1 MEAIAT
7 VNYLLHVGPH
17 AVPWQPRTRT
27 ERTSLSPP
35 RALGVKGE
43 IRPYPCSQLLTPFY
57 TYSVWGGLSSHHVSS
72 VPGLMESLVVTPGH
86 KGSINNGNFLP
97 GALTQLRSSKQRN
110 LEANLKA

>member
-17 AVPWQPRTRT
+17 AVLWQPRTRT
-27 ERTSLSPP
+27 EHARLSPP
-35 RALGVKGE
+35 RAGGCVALEVKAV

-57 TYSVWGGLSSHHVSS
+57 TYGVWGGLSSHHVSS
-72 VPGLMESLVVTPGH
+72 VPGLMGSLVVTPGH

-97 GALTQLRSSKQRN
+97 GALT
-110 LEANLKA
+110 